1 MLGITTF
8 GMFHT
13 VISLVA
19 LAAGIVALFRY
30 REIGGATTPGR
41 VFIWF
46 TAASCA
52 TGLFIFRHG
61 GFGKPHVLA
70 IVTLVVLALAALA
83 ERKSLFGW
91 LSRYVAMVAYS
102 LAFFFHFIPGFTETL
117 TRVPVGQ
124 PWASGP
130 GDPRLAALVGTA
142 FVVFL
147 VGATL
152 QVRRERSRLRGV
164 TAATA
169 IGHLG

>member
-1 MLGITTF
+1 MLGITPF

-19 LAAGIVALFRY
+19 LAAGIVALSRY
-30 REIGGATTPGR
+30 REIGSTTVTGR
-41 VFIWF
+41 VFVWF
-46 TAASCA
+46 TVASCV

-70 IVTLVVLALAALA
+70 IATLVVLVVAALA
-83 ERKSLFGW
+83 ERRSFFGW
-91 LSRYVAMVAYS
+91 LSRYVAVVAYS
-102 LAFFFHFIPGFTETL
+102 LTFFFHFIPGFTETL

-130 GDPRLAALVGTA
+130 EDPRLAALVGSA

-147 VGATL
+147 VGAIL
-152 QVRRERSRLRGV
+152 QVRRECSRMRGV

-169 IGHLG
+169 VGHLE